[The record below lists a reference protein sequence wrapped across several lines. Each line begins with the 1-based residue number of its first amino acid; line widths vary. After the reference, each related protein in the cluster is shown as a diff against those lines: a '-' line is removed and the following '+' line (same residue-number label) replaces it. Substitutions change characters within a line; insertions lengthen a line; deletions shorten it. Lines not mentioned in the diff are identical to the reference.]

1 MKKNTD
7 DQQKRLTEQRQREQV
22 RQRMKRVKESKETDQ
37 KIKQII
43 VMKHEKVVPLEMRW
57 VLSMR
62 RWCQWR

>member
-22 RQRMKRVKESKETDQ
+22 RQRMKRVKESKETDT

-62 RWCQWR
+62 RWCRWR